1 MHNCQ
6 WCSKSYTTRGKLKR
20 HVAKYHPDSLQ
31 KFIDV
36 VSKCPYCKLHFDSY
50 HKLGAHMVWCKLRD
64 GEELEVLRNKISIT
78 STGRKHTQSAIEKIK
93 TSMRAVVL
101 RNPDS
106 YTASNVSGRTPI
118 IVYNGIKLKGTWEV
132 ETAKWLDAQ
141 NISWTNVITG
151 IEYEWNNSTHLYYPD
166 FYLPKFNCY
175 IEVKGY
181 ERDRDK
187 AKWTSINNLVVL
199 KQKEINK
206 IKDRTLV
213 FNDVWPIS

>member
-1 MHNCQ
+1 
-6 WCSKSYTTRGKLKR
+6 
-20 HVAKYHPDSLQ
+20 
-31 KFIDV
+31 
-36 VSKCPYCKLHFDSY
+36 
-50 HKLGAHMVWCKLRD
+50 MVWCKLRD